1 MVNQII
7 KPFMLFT
14 LMISLVASVIILTQ
28 FQARENDSRLYTKFT
43 TQLTKEKP
51 LKEIVAL
58 EWQGLSEYTDPN
70 NPYVRD
76 HFIGQFIFPVIIS
89 KLGFPSEYSLYFLN
103 TIYRLLFIFIFFLVV
118 KEFIEKEKALV
129 VLWALQLCLINFTY
143 QLRANHEQFLLLCLI
158 CTILGY
164 IKINHGAIYRILFVI
179 GFIFSFLTKG
189 LAAITLLPILFSIWF
204 ILYRKQED
212 KKYTNFFWILIS
224 FFALVITL
232 FLYEVWFQAVTGY
245 PFLAA
250 YFKIQVYGRSIKDS
264 ASIHPFVLQK
274 MINIFYYLSRALI
287 NALPWILLLVLSLGT
302 KFYKTKSLKLDL
314 SVKTKQLIWILINF
328 VLVYILLFSLSN
340 RLAQRYIFPAY
351 YAFTT
356 LVLILLINQSYYL
369 QKFQAYLQTKLK
381 ACYVLLFT
389 WGFLTLAAV
398 SIYFIKGGHEHW
410 LK

>member
-1 MVNQII
+1 MVNPII
-7 KPFMLFT
+7 KPFLLFT
-14 LMISLVASVIILTQ
+14 LMISLVASVIVLTQ

-58 EWQGLSEYTDPN
+58 EWQGLSEYTDPS

-118 KEFIEKEKALV
+118 KEFLEKEKAFV

-143 QLRANHEQFLLLCLI
+143 QLRANHEQFLLLCMI
-158 CTILGY
+158 CTILGF
-164 IKINHGAIYRILFVI
+164 IKINHGTIYRVLFIV

-189 LAAITLLPILFSIWF
+189 LAAITLLPILLSIWF
-204 ILYRKQED
+204 ILYRKQES
-212 KKYTNFFWILIS
+212 KKYANFLWIIIS
-224 FFALVITL
+224 FFALLITL
-232 FLYEVWFQAVTGY
+232 LIYEVWFQAVTGY

-274 MINIFYYLSRALI
+274 MINIFYYLSRTLI
-287 NALPWILLLVLSLGT
+287 NALPWILLLVFSLGAR
-302 KFYKTKSLKLDL
+302 FYKTKSLKLDL

-351 YAFTT
+351 YFFNT
-356 LVLILLINQSYYL
+356 LILVVLIQYSPTLE
-369 QKFQAYLQTKLK
+369 KFQQYLNSKIRPHYILIWIWF
-381 ACYVLLFT
+381 LLVM
-389 WGFLTLAAV
+389 LAFG
-398 SIYFIKGGHEHW
+398 IYFMKGGHNHW
-410 LK
+410 VN